1 MPNTE
6 KKVRAAIYTLG
17 CKVNSYESIAISE
30 KLSANG
36 IEICSVGEKV
46 DICIINTCAVTAE
59 AERKSRQIIRRMS
72 AISPDVYVIVTGC
85 SAQLDPEKVLTI
97 EGVSAVCGNREKMKA
112 ADLAISHAEKLRKE
126 AVSIHN
132 DGTRGIICSCELEDS
147 PFEKMSISSSERTR
161 AVLKI
166 EDGCESKCAYCIIP
180 RLRGKIR
187 SKAPEDVVAE
197 AKTLSEN
204 GYREIVLTG
213 IEVSAYAKDLGEKDG
228 LASLIE
234 ELGKIEKIRRIRL
247 GSLDPSAINEDF
259 IDRVS
264 KVSSFAPHFHLS
276 LQSGCN
282 NTLFSMKRRYNV
294 ETVKKRVDYIR
305 SKIPDAMFTA
315 DIIVGFPGET
325 DSDFE
330 ETRAFVSTLGLL
342 SFHIFAYSKRPGTP
356 AADMPAQVSSE
367 VKTARLK
374 ALEALRGDM
383 TRAILEKEIGKTLE
397 VIVEEYKDS
406 VGAIGHT
413 ANFIEV
419 VVKNLDKST
428 EDLHGKIVTAYAK
441 SQNDGMIFADII

>member
-1 MPNTE
+1 M
-6 KKVRAAIYTLG
+6 KVRAAIYTLG

-30 KLSANG
+30 KLSANN
-36 IEICSVGEKV
+36 IEICDPGEKV

-85 SAQLDPEKVLTI
+85 SAQLDPKKLLNI
-97 EGVSAVCGNREKMKA
+97 DGVSAVCGNREKMKA
-112 ADLAISHAEKLRKE
+112 AELAISHAQKLREK
-126 AVSIHN
+126 VDCIHN
-132 DGTRGIICSCELEDS
+132 GGADGIICSCELEDA

-180 RLRGKIR
+180 KLRGKIR
-187 SKAPEDVVAE
+187 SKAPEDVAAE

-213 IEVSAYAKDLGEKDG
+213 IEVSAYAKDLGRRNG
-228 LASLIE
+228 LATLIE
-234 ELGKIEKIRRIRL
+234 ELGKIEKIKRIRL

-264 KVSSFAPHFHLS
+264 RVSSFAPHFHLS

-305 SKIPDAMFTA
+305 NKIPDAMFTA

-325 DSDFE
+325 DADFE
-330 ETRAFVSTLGLL
+330 ETRTFLKSLGLL

-356 AADMPAQVSSE
+356 AADMPCQVSSE
-367 VKTARLK
+367 VKSSRLK
-374 ALEALRGDM
+374 ALEALRADM
-383 TRAILEKEIGKTLE
+383 TEAILEKEIGKTLE
-397 VIVEEYKDS
+397 VIIEEYKDS
-406 VGAIGHT
+406 VGAVGHT

-419 VVKNLDKST
+419 VIKNIDKSA
-428 EDLHGKIVTAYAK
+428 EDLHGKIVTAVAE
-441 SQNDGMIFADII
+441 SQKDGMIFAKTI

>member
-1 MPNTE
+1 
-6 KKVRAAIYTLG
+6 
-17 CKVNSYESIAISE
+17 
-30 KLSANG
+30 
-36 IEICSVGEKV
+36 
-46 DICIINTCAVTAE
+46 
-59 AERKSRQIIRRMS
+59 MS

-85 SAQLDPEKVLTI
+85 SAQLDPEKLLNI
-97 EGVSAVCGNREKMKA
+97 DSVSAVCGNREKMKA
-112 ADLAISHAEKLRKE
+112 AELAISHAQRLREKAE
-126 AVSIHN
+126 DIHN
-132 DGTRGIICSCELEDS
+132 CSADGIICSCELEDS

-180 RLRGKIR
+180 QLRGKIR

-197 AKTLSEN
+197 AKALSEN

-213 IEVSAYAKDLGEKDG
+213 IEVSAYAKDLGQRDG

-264 KVSSFAPHFHLS
+264 RVSSFAPHFHLS

-325 DSDFE
+325 DADFE
-330 ETRAFVSTLGLL
+330 ETRAFLKSLGLL

-356 AADMPAQVSSE
+356 AADMPAQVSSQ
-367 VKTARLK
+367 VKSARLK
-374 ALEALRGDM
+374 ALEALRADM
-383 TRAILEKEIGKTLE
+383 TKAILEKELGKTLE
-397 VIVEEYKDS
+397 VIIEEYKDS

-419 VVKNLDKST
+419 VVKNIDRST
-428 EDLHGKIVTAYAK
+428 KDLHGKIVTVTAE
-441 SQNDGMIFADII
+441 SQKDGMIFAKAI

>member
-1 MPNTE
+1 
-6 KKVRAAIYTLG
+6 
-17 CKVNSYESIAISE
+17 
-30 KLSANG
+30 
-36 IEICSVGEKV
+36 
-46 DICIINTCAVTAE
+46 
-59 AERKSRQIIRRMS
+59 
-72 AISPDVYVIVTGC
+72 VI
-85 SAQLDPEKVLTI
+85 
-97 EGVSAVCGNREKMKA
+97 
-112 ADLAISHAEKLRKE
+112 
-126 AVSIHN
+126 
-132 DGTRGIICSCELEDS
+132 
-147 PFEKMSISSSERTR
+147 
-161 AVLKI
+161 
-166 EDGCESKCAYCIIP
+166 
-180 RLRGKIR
+180 
-187 SKAPEDVVAE
+187 AE

-213 IEVSAYAKDLGEKDG
+213 IEVSAYAKDFGQRDG

-234 ELGKIEKIRRIRL
+234 ELGKIEKIKRIRL

-330 ETRAFVSTLGLL
+330 ETRAFLKSLGLL

-356 AADMPAQVSSE
+356 AADMPDQVSSE
-367 VKTARLK
+367 VKSARLK
-374 ALEALRGDM
+374 ALEALREDM
-383 TRAILEKEIGKTLE
+383 TGAILEKEIGKTLE
-397 VIVEEYKDS
+397 VIIEEYKDS
-406 VGAIGHT
+406 VGAVGHT

-419 VVKNLDKST
+419 VIENLDKST

-441 SQNDGMIFADII
+441 SQKNGMIFADII